1 MRKIYGPEYPRTL
14 GALMAW
20 SELDPAAPAVT
31 DAAGTL
37 DRRTFQ
43 KRVLSVAAGLRGAGV
58 GPGARVALWL
68 PNGAGYLAAI
78 FGCARLGA
86 LAIHINTRFRLAEVG
101 NLLRRSRAVAMVTEW
116 GFPPVDFP
124 AIFAALPAQ
133 DRAALRC
140 VLGLKLSPSVT
151 QLAGLPVLPLDRAAA
166 DDGPDE
172 ATGEKPCLTF
182 TTSGTT
188 GGPKLVLHDQQT
200 IAGHAADVAR
210 RIRLDAAD
218 AVLLGTLPFCGTFGN
233 ATVMAAIAGGA
244 HVVCLAQFDGEAAA
258 KLIRRHRITHVMG
271 GDDMFGRIAAASGGR
286 QFDSV
291 RFSGFAAFH
300 STAAASIAAAEAA
313 GMQPHGLY
321 GSSEVQALFSVA
333 EGKNRLL
340 GGGVPVSV
348 QARLAVRDP
357 ETGSVLPSGA
367 SGELWID
374 APSRFVAY
382 LEDPAA
388 TERAIDADGMFR
400 TGDLARLA
408 DTGFVY
414 EARIGDAMRLGGFL
428 VSPEEIEAVIQA
440 QPGVAGVQVVAASR
454 GEGDP
459 VPVAFVRPADG
470 TELDET
476 ALRARCLEQLA
487 RFKVPE
493 RIVVVEAFPI
503 VDSPNGAKVQRVR
516 LREMAELLLREQE
529 HNQLRDLPIG
539 LSQS

>member
-20 SELDPAAPAVT
+20 SELNPAAPAVT

-43 KRVLSVAAGLRGAGV
+43 NRVLRVAAGLRSAGV

-78 FGCARLGA
+78 FACARLGA

-101 NLLRRSRAVAMVTEW
+101 NLLRRSRAVAIVTEW

-140 VLGLKLSPSVT
+140 VLGLKLSSSVT
-151 QLAGLPVLPLDRAAA
+151 QLAGLPVLPLDGAAA
-166 DDGPDE
+166 DAGPDE

-210 RIRLDAAD
+210 RIGLDAAD

-286 QFDSV
+286 
-291 RFSGFAAFH
+291 RFELGA
-300 STAAASIAAAEAA
+300 
-313 GMQPHGLY
+313 
-321 GSSEVQALFSVA
+321 
-333 EGKNRLL
+333 LL
-340 GGGVPVSV
+340 GFRRVSLHRGRLDRGSGGGGHAATWSLRQFGGAGAVLGRGGQEPPARGRRACKPSGAPCGTRSAVRQPAAIRHIRRAV
-348 QARLAVRDP
+348 DRLAVSLHR
-357 ETGSVLPSGA
+357 VSGR
-367 SGELWID
+367 SG
-374 APSRFVAY
+374 
-382 LEDPAA
+382 
-388 TERAIDADGMFR
+388 GNR
-400 TGDLARLA
+400 TGDR
-408 DTGFVY
+408 
-414 EARIGDAMRLGGFL
+414 R
-428 VSPEEIEAVIQA
+428 
-440 QPGVAGVQVVAASR
+440 
-454 GEGDP
+454 
-459 VPVAFVRPADG
+459 
-470 TELDET
+470 
-476 ALRARCLEQLA
+476 
-487 RFKVPE
+487 
-493 RIVVVEAFPI
+493 
-503 VDSPNGAKVQRVR
+503 
-516 LREMAELLLREQE
+516 
-529 HNQLRDLPIG
+529 
-539 LSQS
+539 